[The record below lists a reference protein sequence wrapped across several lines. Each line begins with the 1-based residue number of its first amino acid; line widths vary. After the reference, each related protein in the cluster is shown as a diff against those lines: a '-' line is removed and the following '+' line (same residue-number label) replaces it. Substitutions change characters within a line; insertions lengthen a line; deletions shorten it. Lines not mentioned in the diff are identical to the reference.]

1 MVLAGVAIGAVIS
14 VVELTVIV
22 VDDDVV
28 VGTPVVTVAAA
39 PEGVAEDEGVEGRG
53 EVVIISEERGTL
65 TTKSSVTMLVAFLR
79 MKVWQ

>member
-1 MVLAGVAIGAVIS
+1 MFSTIDFGKLFLLLTLF
-14 VVELTVIV
+14 LTVIV

-65 TTKSSVTMLVAFLR
+65 
-79 MKVWQ
+79 

>member
-1 MVLAGVAIGAVIS
+1 MLTLF
-14 VVELTVIV
+14 LTVIV

-65 TTKSSVTMLVAFLR
+65 
-79 MKVWQ
+79 